1 MKSQKSTDIDTLL
14 KGVKVIYWTDC
25 DGNRDKHY
33 KVHSK
38 INPKLWDRIEEIWGE
53 DWVQMRD
60 VVIGNDYELNGCY
73 ATVPEKTWL
82 DMVEQLKERL
92 FIVYMKVRE
101 WNGEVRPYCW
111 KVWCERE
118 QDAIDDAGPDR
129 PEVVSFEIFE
139 AEHNKT
145 HRFMGAWE
153 IYNELKQ
160 K

>member
-14 KGVKVIYWTDC
+14 KGVKVVYWTDC

-38 INPKLWDRIEEIWGE
+38 INPELWDRIEEIWGE

-82 DMVEQLKERL
+82 NMVEQLKERL
-92 FIVYMKVRE
+92 FIVRAVVKQ
-101 WNGEVRPYCW
+101 WNGLLQTYYQKEWYETEEEVIRN
-111 KVWCERE
+111 VGL
-118 QDAIDDAGPDR
+118 DLPD
-129 PEVVSFEIFE
+129 VVEYEILE
-139 AEHNKT
+139 AKHNKA
-145 HRFMGAWE
+145 HRYMGAWE